1 MLRQFIYLL
10 LTMKN
15 DVDLQNDLFSFTLF
29 DLIKYFFLLVYFA
42 TEEEDDI
49 PIVVRLNDT
58 KRESRTHE
66 CDDWQSGEP
75 RNTRQQSCC

>member
-58 KRESRTHE
+58 
-66 CDDWQSGEP
+66 
-75 RNTRQQSCC
+75 